1 MENIFT
7 GNIVSPEAVSIPTVQ
22 TPLRPDQPVTYGRGE
37 SFSVYVK
44 YPVGTKRLLFTINDR
59 TFTTSPPVFQQIVF
73 PNPKEGGIAE
83 FSVDT
88 ATTLKFSAGLYY
100 WDIFQL
106 RDDGSKD
113 IWSPYNTG
121 TFSIVE
127 YPSSSY
133 IELQTSTT
141 PVDIYN
147 NPPCPDGRNVTLTA
161 LKNDDWFAD
170 IKWGSGDNVSDL
182 SGYTAYMPVKTDQ
195 FSNTIIIELTTE
207 NGRIILDNSSGL
219 ITLALTSAQLNTIPN
234 GTYYY
239 YLELTKNNEPTK
251 LIGGNFIVKIV

>member
-127 YPSSSY
+127 FPSSNFVEVSN
-133 IELQTSTT
+133 TSTT
-141 PVDIYN
+141 EDIYN
-147 NPPCPDGRNVTLTA
+147 VT
-161 LKNDDWFAD
+161 
-170 IKWGSGDNVSDL
+170 
-182 SGYTAYMPVKTDQ
+182 
-195 FSNTIIIELTTE
+195 
-207 NGRIILDNSSGL
+207 
-219 ITLALTSAQLNTIPN
+219 PN
-234 GTYYY
+234 
-239 YLELTKNNEPTK
+239 E
-251 LIGGNFIVKIV
+251 